1 MPKACSFENKWGND
15 LLFIFIYG
23 MDSFLKC
30 NIYSIC
36 ISMKHQNE
44 NNKLVFVD
52 SKKDIKRD
60 IRQQQMLF
68 KIKMSEKRDT
78 KRIMD
83 IVVMVEICKIN
94 RKLFEKI
101 FENVSET
108 YFFKTSRPYFY
119 CTTCFH

>member
-1 MPKACSFENKWGND
+1 
-15 LLFIFIYG
+15 
-23 MDSFLKC
+23 
-30 NIYSIC
+30 
-36 ISMKHQNE
+36 MKHQNE

-94 RKLFEKI
+94 RKVF
-101 FENVSET
+101 
-108 YFFKTSRPYFY
+108 
-119 CTTCFH
+119 